1 MPRTTVAQA
10 VVTWLANQHVERD
23 GHRQRFF
30 EGVFGIFGHGN
41 VAGMGEALE
50 AAQDSV
56 RYYQTRNEQAMV
68 HTAAAFAKQSRRL
81 RTFACTTSI
90 GPGATNLVTGAAN
103 ATVNRL
109 PVLLLPGD
117 RFATRRVKPV
127 LQQLERPEAGDL
139 SVNDALRP
147 VSRYFDRIERPEM
160 LIDALPAAMRV
171 LTSPAETGAVTLALP
186 QDVQAE
192 AWDWPDELLAPRT
205 WVVAA
210 STSGRGARWPAAA
223 ERIAAAQRPM
233 IVAGGGV
240 IYSDASAALDAFAR
254 RFGIP
259 VTETQAGKGA
269 LPWDHPLQLG
279 ALGSAGG
286 SGRQR
291 HRPRR
296 RPRHRHR
303 HPAVRLPDHELVRVA
318 GPEVRLRGHQR
329 GRAGRRQGGVRC
341 RSSVTRGSPSRSS
354 QAALEAR
361 GWRGASAD
369 RLALVERLRG
379 EWNAEVERVRH
390 LVAASMSRSRRSS
403 ASSTRRPV
411 PTACVVCAA
420 GGLPG
425 DLHKIWRASGPET
438 YHLEYGYS
446 TMGYEIAGGLGVAM
460 AEPARRVFVMVG
472 DGSYLML
479 ANEIVTACQE
489 RIAMTI
495 VLLDNHGFRCIRNL
509 SAACGGDNPFN
520 DFRFRDPASGTFTGD
535 VLPIDFAANAAS
547 LGARVLTADTPAE
560 LERALA
566 DRGRHRGW
574 TRGHR
579 RRGRPRAVG
588 AGLRQS
594 WWDVPVAEV
603 STSRACPGGSPRIRG
618 ATWPANA
625 PSSRVRGRRVRHGG
639 HERLETARI
648 ARAASRSRQPRARGG
663 SSRRPRMTPCSS
675 SRSRCSTRW
684 RRPATP
690 ARSSDRPATS
700 GPRRQLR

>member
-10 VVTWLANQHVERD
+10 VVAWLANQSVERD

-30 EGVFGIFGHGN
+30 EGVFGIFGHGI

-117 RFATRRVKPV
+117 RFATRRVRPV

-192 AWDWPDELLAPRT
+192 AWDWPEELLAERT
-205 WVVAA
+205 WVIARPRPD
-210 STSGRGARWPAAA
+210 STLLARAV
-223 ERIAAAQRPM
+223 ERIMAAQRPM

-240 IYSDASAALDAFAR
+240 IYSDASGALDGLVR

-259 VTETQAGKGA
+259 VAETQAGKGA
-269 LPWDHPLQLG
+269 LAWDHPLQLG
-279 ALGSAGG
+279 AIGSAGG
-286 SGRQR
+286 F
-291 HRPRR
+291 
-296 RPRHRHR
+296 
-303 HPAVRLPDHELVRVA
+303 AANRLAREADLVIAIGTRLSDFPTMSWSSWQDPNVGFVAINVAELDA
-318 GPEVRLRGHQR
+318 AKAAALPLLGDA
-329 GRAGRRQGGVRC
+329 RA
-341 RSSVTRGSPSRSS
+341 TLEEL
-354 QAALEAR
+354 QARLEAR
-361 GWRGASAD
+361 GWSGASPERRAAID
-369 RLALVERLRG
+369 ALRQA
-379 EWNAEVERVRH
+379 WDAEVDRVRH
-390 LVAASMSRSRRSS
+390 LAAPRHVSQPEVIRIVNE
-403 ASSTRRPV
+403 AV
-411 PTACVVCAA
+411 GDDGVLVCAA

-425 DLHKIWRASGPET
+425 DLNKVWRASGPDA
-438 YHLEYGYS
+438 YHMEYGYS
-446 TMGYEIAGGLGVAM
+446 TMGYEIAGGLGVAL
-460 AEPARRVFVMVG
+460 AEPGRRTVVMVG

-479 ANEIVTACQE
+479 ANEILTAVQE
-489 RIAMTI
+489 RVAMTI
-495 VLLDNHGFRCIRNL
+495 VILDNHGYRCIRNL
-509 SAACGGDNPFN
+509 SAACGGDNAFN
-520 DFRFRDPASGTFTGD
+520 DFRYRDPASGTFTGD

-547 LGARVLTADTPAE
+547 LGARVLRVDSPAE
-560 LERALA
+560 LQSALA
-566 DRGRHRGW
+566 QAA
-574 TRGHR
+574 
-579 RRGRPRAVG
+579 AVTDG
-588 AGLRQS
+588 PVAIVVEVEPEPSVPDYES

-603 STSRACPGGSPRIRG
+603 SGSE
-618 ATWPANA
+618 
-625 PSSRVRGRRVRHGG
+625 RVRAAR
-639 HERLETARI
+639 ERYEADLARE
-648 ARAASRSRQPRARGG
+648 RSFV
-663 SSRRPRMTPCSS
+663 
-675 SRSRCSTRW
+675 
-684 RRPATP
+684 
-690 ARSSDRPATS
+690 
-700 GPRRQLR
+700 

>member
-1 MPRTTVAQA
+1 MPRATVAQA
-10 VVTWLANQHVERD
+10 IVTWLANQHVERD
-23 GHRQRFF
+23 GAQQRFF
-30 EGVFGIFGHGN
+30 EGVFGIFGHGI

-127 LQQLERPEAGDL
+127 LQQLERPEAADI

-192 AWDWPDELLAPRT
+192 AFDWPDELLAERT
-205 WVVAA
+205 WAIPRARPDADLLARAA
-210 STSGRGARWPAAA
+210 Q
-223 ERIAAAQRPM
+223 RIAASERPM
-233 IVAGGGV
+233 IVVGGGV
-240 IYSDASAALDAFAR
+240 IYSDASDVLDAFVR

-259 VTETQAGKGA
+259 VTETQSGKGA
-269 LPWDHPLQLG
+269 LRWDHPFQLG

-286 SGRQR
+286 SAGNALARD
-291 HRPRR
+291 
-296 RPRHRHR
+296 
-303 HPAVRLPDHELVRVA
+303 ADLVIAIGTRLSDFPTMSWSSWQD
-318 GPEVRLRGHQR
+318 PEVGFVAINVAEMDVSKAAAMPLHGDAR
-329 GRAGRRQGGVRC
+329 
-341 RSSVTRGSPSRSS
+341 VTL
-354 QAALEAR
+354 AELHEVLDAR
-361 GWRGASAD
+361 GWEGTSPQR
-369 RLALVERLRG
+369 RALTERLRG
-379 EWNAEVERVRH
+379 EWNDEVERVRRLTAEEH
-390 LVAASMSRSRRSS
+390 VSQPEAIRLVNEAAGEDG
-403 ASSTRRPV
+403 V
-411 PTACVVCAA
+411 VVCAA

-425 DLHKIWRASGPET
+425 DLLKVWRASGPDT
-438 YHLEYGYS
+438 YHMEYGYS

-460 AEPARRVFVMVG
+460 AEPQRRVYVMVG

-479 ANEIVTACQE
+479 ANEIVTAYQE
-489 RIAMTI
+489 GISLTI
-495 VLLDNHGFRCIRNL
+495 VLLDNHGYRCIRNL
-509 SAACGGDNPFN
+509 SAACGGSNPFN
-520 DFRFRDPASGTFTGD
+520 DFRVRDPRTGTFTGE

-547 LGARVLTADTPAE
+547 LGAQVLSADTPAQ

-566 DRGRHRGW
+566 TAAGMKAG
-574 TRGHR
+574 
-579 RRGRPRAVG
+579 PVVIVVEVNPEPAVPDYD
-588 AGLRQS
+588 S

-603 STSRACPGGSPRIRG
+603 SSSPRVQAARREYE
-618 ATWPANA
+618 ANLA
-625 PSSRVRGRRVRHGG
+625 R
-639 HERLETARI
+639 ER
-648 ARAASRSRQPRARGG
+648 SFV
-663 SSRRPRMTPCSS
+663 
-675 SRSRCSTRW
+675 
-684 RRPATP
+684 
-690 ARSSDRPATS
+690 
-700 GPRRQLR
+700 